1 MKDTAMKKQ
10 LIILVTIILMVPLM
24 ASAGLKRVDISPMVL
39 INLDE
44 SQAINSDSRFL
55 GGAVAGDLYFSQHF
69 AIRTTVGYVKN
80 VYNSSVT
87 RIDRLFG
94 DIQTLDEPSYSLR
107 LSVAPYADANVGGIL
122 RPYVTLSGGFGY
134 IGNPSPVADI
144 RAPQTQPLSNA
155 SYVTTRSS
163 DASYYDFT
171 GSVGLK
177 VPVASNISV
186 FGEVSHRIY
195 SSYDT
200 DGFFTTDASGSQ
212 IPFGFDE
219 YKTMLSLGMSYS
231 IRLGE

>member
-1 MKDTAMKKQ
+1 MAMKKQ
-10 LIILVTIILMVPLM
+10 LIIIVIIILALPLV
-24 ASAGLKRVDISPMVL
+24 ATAGLKRVDISPMML

-44 SQAINSDSRFL
+44 TLPVNSDSRFL

-94 DIQTLDEPSYSLR
+94 DVQALDDPGYSLR
-107 LSVAPYADANVGGIL
+107 LSVAPYADANIGGIL

-134 IGNPSPVADI
+134 INNPSEVGSIASPAS
-144 RAPQTQPLSNA
+144 QTISNA
-155 SYVTTRSS
+155 RYVSS
-163 DASYYDFT
+163 SSSNASYYDFT

-177 VPVASNISV
+177 LPVASNISV

-195 SSYDT
+195 SSYANDSY
-200 DGFFTTDASGSQ
+200 FVTDATGSQ

-219 YKTMLSLGMSYS
+219 YKTMLSLGLSYS
-231 IRLGE
+231 IRLGK